1 VLAVLV
7 AAGAAGAAAAGRAG
21 PFSAVQVRHESVIQ
35 QFAGVA
41 GSLVWMK
48 GRVEYPAF
56 DAFELRPAMADAVID
71 PLPAPVDRSEQRFDQ
86 RGLPVLAGVHGL
98 ASGQQFELEGV
109 ADVAVLQEIT
119 SGSTIR
125 IVNTGRADL
134 EECSFSAAFSRQ
146 FVGEVRAG
154 GHVEAEYVAGAE
166 APTFACRIPESLFD
180 FFDPRRRV
188 ESRGRAR
195 LVYHLRPA
203 GQTP

>member
-7 AAGAAGAAAAGRAG
+7 AAGAAGAAAAGKAG

-56 DAFELRPAMADAVID
+56 DAFELRPAMTDAVID
-71 PLPAPVDRSEQRFDQ
+71 PLPARVDRREQRFDQ
-86 RGLPVLAGVHGL
+86 RGLPVLFGVYGL

-109 ADVAVLQEIT
+109 ADSAVLQETT

-134 EECSFSAAFSRQ
+134 QECAFSSAFSRQ
-146 FVGEVRAG
+146 FVGELRAG
-154 GHVEAEYVAGAE
+154 GHAEAEFVGGAD
-166 APTFACRIPESLFD
+166 APTFACRVPFSIFEFS
-180 FFDPRRRV
+180 DPRRRV
-188 ESRGRAR
+188 ESRGHAR